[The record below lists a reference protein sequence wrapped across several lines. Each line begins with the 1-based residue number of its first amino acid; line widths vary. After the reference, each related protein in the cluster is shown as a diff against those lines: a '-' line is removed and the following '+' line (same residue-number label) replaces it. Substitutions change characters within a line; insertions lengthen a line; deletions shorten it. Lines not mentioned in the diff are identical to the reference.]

1 MTGKDLSFVVAMAV
15 IAISVA
21 MTASVAV
28 AGELIEEALYA
39 AIAWESTG
47 SFEGILA
54 IQHISCP
61 CAAINQHRCWNLY
74 QIPNNSV
81 QMS

>member
-1 MTGKDLSFVVAMAV
+1 MTGNDLSFVVAMAV

-28 AGELIEEALYA
+28 ASVLIEEALYA

-47 SFEGILA
+47 SYEGTCYTVSITIKLTA
-54 IQHISCP
+54 QFSASNKKLSMCR
-61 CAAINQHRCWNLY
+61 N
-74 QIPNNSV
+74 
-81 QMS
+81 